1 MKVTFKTCITLSV
14 FLLSCSWMSKPQ
26 PTLDEASWLL
36 GTWKNKTSRGII
48 YENWRKISTQEY
60 VGKSYKLNGQDTVL
74 LETVRLIQE
83 GDNLFYIPTVSN
95 QNGGLPI
102 RFHLQEQSASKL
114 LFSNPEHDFPQYIS
128 YTHIEKDSLVAEIYG
143 SINGKEQKRSF
154 PMSRI
159 Q

>member
-1 MKVTFKTCITLSV
+1 MKTSLKVTIIFGIS
-14 FLLSCSWMSKPQ
+14 LLFCSWVLKPQ

-36 GTWKNKTSRGII
+36 GTWENKTSRGVI

-60 VGKSYKLNGQDTVL
+60 AGKSYKLNGQDTVL

-95 QNGGLPI
+95 QNGGLPV
-102 RFHLQEQSASKL
+102 RFSLQEQSPSKL
-114 LFSNPEHDFPQYIS
+114 VFTNPDHDFPQFIS
-128 YTHIEKDSLVAEIYG
+128 YTCISQDSLVAEIYG
-143 SINGKEQKRSF
+143 SLNGKVQKRSF